1 MTPPSSSAGADLP
14 IWGLEGNGQYSVRSG
29 YLLASELVD
38 NSDSLWRDIW
48 RWEGPQRIRHFLW
61 LAAHSKLLTNVE
73 RGRRHLTTTEVCGIC
88 SPTKES
94 MLHVVRDCSVAKEVW
109 QELLGVNL
117 GHEFFQ
123 VNDSDWWRKYISDK
137 VWACTFGITTWTL
150 WETRNER
157 IFEGKNPSKS
167 SILARI
173 RFWSRLVSTSFVTAR
188 NIRQKQLSPK
198 IPIAVRW
205 CAAEQPCVTIN
216 SDGSVI
222 GRGRGAASG
231 GCIRDGE
238 GGILDAFACNLGRC
252 SITRAELTGAV
263 IGLERAWDIGARKV
277 EIQMDSLCA
286 ISILE
291 GGFNLEHQHAGQ
303 VLRFRQLRER
313 DWTIRLTHIYR
324 EGNHL
329 ADYLANKGHSLAYG
343 THSIRPDDAMVL
355 YWARYDF
362 MGCEESRM
370 IRAM

>member
-188 NIRQKQLSPK
+188 NIRQKQ
-198 IPIAVRW
+198 
-205 CAAEQPCVTIN
+205 